1 MRRDT
6 TRRPDT
12 PTDLKD
18 NFALWANKDKDAKI
32 MVTIAYSGGLEN
44 APPERQK
51 EALDAAVADMY
62 SVFKNFTTD
71 YVACLQ
77 QAFKWRGM
85 SYKELAKEIG
95 MNSDTVS
102 RIINGKHPPTIESL
116 ALICFGLRLPHL
128 MSSHIIKELPHNTAA
143 YLAAPYCAVVPYRNI
158 FILKAYR
165 NDPAGFVP
173 VFLICYG
180 RFSPSLYISP
190 GPFSCL
196 FSTGMLK

>member
-143 YLAAPYCAVVPYRNI
+143 HLAVPFPTSAACRFLDLPPVNLRN
-158 FILKAYR
+158 LQLHLSK
-165 NDPAGFVP
+165 N
-173 VFLICYG
+173 
-180 RFSPSLYISP
+180 SLAS
-190 GPFSCL
+190 
-196 FSTGMLK
+196 

>member
-51 EALDAAVADMY
+51 A
-62 SVFKNFTTD
+62 D

-143 YLAAPYCAVVPYRNI
+143 HLAAPYCAVVPYRNI